1 MKLHQVETPY
11 WKSGAYT
18 GIAVLTL
25 GIAEV
30 EQRFGLK
37 FRAEH
42 DDLGPFEWAAAEL
55 DGFGCILFALYAED
69 THGGMTIF
77 ADIGE
82 PPSTAF
88 AFIAGHLGLKE
99 SDVVEGGS
107 EY

>member
-1 MKLHQVETPY
+1 MKLHQIETPY

-25 GIAEV
+25 GIADV
-30 EQRFGLK
+30 EKRFGLK
-37 FRAEH
+37 FRAER

-77 ADIGE
+77 ADRE
-82 PPSTAF
+82 EQPSTAF
-88 AFIAGHLGLKE
+88 AFISKYLELKE
-99 SDVVEGGS
+99 SDVVDGGRDD
-107 EY
+107 